1 MIIDNIEFARKSLEF
16 HDTILLLQFKRFE
29 DVLASKQGELDC
41 RLLGSVASGNR
52 LELILSVKGV
62 LQLTCQRCL
71 ESFDFNLDITSRFI
85 VVNDESD
92 IPSEEDDIED
102 YDYLVADPKM
112 QLFELI
118 EDEVLLALPLAP
130 KHAGDDC
137 GTEGMMTA
145 LKKPSPF
152 QALQSLKSK

>member
-1 MIIDNIEFARKSLEF
+1 MLIDNIEFARKSLEL
-16 HDTILLLQFKRFE
+16 HDTISVLQFNRLE
-29 DVLASKQGELDC
+29 DVLASNKGELNC
-41 RLLGSVASGNR
+41 RLLGKVVIGNR
-52 LELILSVKGV
+52 LELELSVQGV

-71 ESFDFNLDITSRFI
+71 EPFDFNLDITSRFI

-92 IPSEEDDIED
+92 IPSEEDDLED
-102 YDYLVADPKM
+102 HDYLIADEKM

-130 KHAGDDC
+130 KHAGEDC
-137 GTEGMMTA
+137 GADSMIAA

-152 QALQSLKSK
+152 QALQNLKRK

>member
-16 HDTILLLQFKRFE
+16 HDTIPLLQFSRFK
-29 DVLASKQGELDC
+29 DVLASDQGELDC
-41 RLLGSVASGNR
+41 HLLGNVASDNR
-52 LELILSVKGV
+52 LELALSVKGV
-62 LQLTCQRCL
+62 LRLICQRCL
-71 ESFDFNLDITSRFI
+71 EPFDFNLDITSRFI

-92 IPSEEDDIED
+92 IPSEEDDLED

-130 KHAGDDC
+130 KHAGEDC
-137 GTEGMMTA
+137 GADSMIAA

-152 QALQSLKSK
+152 QALQNLKRK